1 MKKALAL
8 ILALA
13 MSTGILTACGKSD
26 AEAEKSPE
34 ASTAESTAETS
45 EESAEKTVANPFDG
59 MDIRVVI
66 GSTSTSGD
74 SYLTAETT
82 SRYLAKELNANIKV
96 DAVGAAEALNAMQ
109 TVKPDGKTLMM
120 FHDMTYL
127 SVLFGAQ
134 PEDYALENM
143 TVGPRMSQN
152 PGACW
157 AASKNAPYNDLKEM
171 AEYLKASPDAV
182 VRMACEAGGV
192 SHIGFIVYYQWVVET
207 YGQDV
212 ADRIVVVVGGSTGDK
227 CQLLWDGNC
236 DVIFADYTSL
246 KDYTVTDDE
255 KIAMKYMAVLD
266 TIDGVDVPSYSDLG
280 ITMNGEQFNFS
291 KDFVIYAPKD
301 ISPEMIKA
309 LDAAMDKVTSNPDY
323 QADMEKM
330 NYRAAYLPSNEAEF
344 FIYAKRDS
352 LAELIANAPSM
363 DDLVQ

>member
-1 MKKALAL
+1 MKKALSL

-13 MSTGILTACGKSD
+13 MSTGILTACGKSEP
-26 AEAEKSPE
+26 AGSSSEA
-34 ASTAESTAETS
+34 ASTDSTAAAEEST
-45 EESAEKTVANPFDG
+45 EEPVENPFDG

-157 AASKNAPYNDLKEM
+157 AASKDAPYNDLKEL
-171 AEYLKASPDAV
+171 ADYLKANPDAV
-182 VRMACEAGGV
+182 ARVACEAGGI
-192 SHIGFIVYYQWVVET
+192 SHIGFIVYYQWVADT

-212 ADRIVVVVGGSTGDK
+212 ADRIVVVVGGSTNDK

-246 KDYTVTDDE
+246 YDYTQTDDN
-255 KIAMKYMAVLD
+255 KIAMKYMALLD
-266 TIDGVDVPSYSDLG
+266 NIDGIDVPSYNDLG
-280 ITMNGEQFNFS
+280 ITMSGKEFNFS
-291 KDFVIYAPKD
+291 KDFLIYAPKD
-301 ISPEMIKA
+301 ISPEMTQA
-309 LDAAMDKVTSNPDY
+309 LDAAMERVTDNPNY
-323 QADMEKM
+323 QADMQKM
-330 NYRAAYLPSNEAEF
+330 NYRAAYLPSSEAEY
-344 FIYAKRDS
+344 FITAKRDS
-352 LAELIANAPSM
+352 FVDLIANAPSM